1 MIYPQLV
8 EYIKNS
14 LAQNIPIS
22 QVKKYL
28 LAKGWRVSDIDE
40 AIAITTQNS
49 PQSQSGEMKPAETKK
64 NSDKKPIPP
73 ALIFG
78 AVGALVL
85 ILIIGFAIYF
95 VTTAPKQISDT
106 EILQGASAV
115 LASGKEAKFNID
127 GGEHRMV
134 VNSVGTDSA
143 SVTIYSTPI
152 SKTFSAGQ
160 SEKFDLND
168 DGVYDL
174 LVRLDSITEEKA
186 NFYIQKI
193 TETICTEDWE
203 CVDWGN
209 CLDSLQNRT
218 CTDANSC
225 GTEESKPDEV
235 QSCVVETVLSCAD
248 QNGTVCESYEECSET
263 LVNGD
268 CCLGSCARILAIDC
282 DTSISCLIN
291 ETDTCHPANMTY
303 EIPSSNSTW
312 TQTATYFYSIEGFED
327 ASEEQCE
334 FYSKIKEVTG
344 NFTNSYWTTLQAVP
358 YTDAEI
364 AEMVDDIISGL
375 TDQYGTCSFST
386 SDLEDYLIKIQDE
399 NYELTPQE
407 IIDYQCTGSLYA

>member
-22 QVKKYL
+22 QVKQYL

-40 AIAITTQNS
+40 AIAITTQNP

-64 NSDKKPIPP
+64 NSAKKPIPP
-73 ALIFG
+73 AFIFG
-78 AVGALVL
+78 VVGALVL

-95 VTTAPKQISDT
+95 ATTAPKQISDT
-106 EILQGASAV
+106 EILQGASAT

-143 SVTIYSTPI
+143 SVTIYSTPV
-152 SKTFSAGQ
+152 SKTFSSGQ

-174 LVRLDSITEEKA
+174 LIRLDSITEQKA

-193 TETICTEDWE
+193 TETICTENWE

-235 QSCVVETVLSCAD
+235 QSCTVETVLSCAD

-263 LVNGD
+263 LADGD
-268 CCLGSCARILAIDC
+268 CCLGNCTRVLAIDC
-282 DTSISCLIN
+282 ETNMSCLIN
-291 ETDTCHPANMTY
+291 QSDTCHNANATH
-303 EIPSSNSTW
+303 EISSSNSTW
-312 TQTATYFYSIEGFED
+312 TQTATYLYSIEGVD
-327 ASEEQCE
+327 DTTDDCE
-334 FYSKIKEVTG
+334 FYTAINEAEG
-344 NFTNSYWTTLQAVP
+344 NFTEYQWATLRAN
-358 YTDAEI
+358 YTDEQI
-364 AEMVDDIISGL
+364 AGMIEDMISGL
-375 TDQYGTCSFST
+375 TELSGTCFFST
-386 SDLEDYLIKIQDE
+386 SDLEDYLTKVQEED
-399 NYELTPQE
+399 YELTSQE
-407 IIDYQCTGSLYA
+407 IIDYQCTGDLYA